1 MEVALGMISW
11 EDVVVEFRA
20 MDSRRDCAGGG
31 ERNGNTVR
39 SAYESVDEPPHT
51 TRLTFIDLLSVSA
64 VADMHG
70 LGLGAIGENCLSF
83 EARLKL
89 ALPLILFL
97 FLFFFDVVEE
107 HGADMQNKVTE
118 DRNKRGEK

>member
-1 MEVALGMISW
+1 MLWLNSGLWTADETARGEESATATQS
-11 EDVVVEFRA
+11 D
-20 MDSRRDCAGGG
+20 RRTD
-31 ERNGNTVR
+31 ER
-39 SAYESVDEPPHT
+39 SVDEPPHPT
-51 TRLTFIDLLSVSA
+51 GLTFIDLLSVSA